1 MSKLNDTNDVYG
13 ILDANINQINIFLK
27 MMIKKNIKIN
37 NFIYSSSASVYSIN
51 ENINFFTNK
60 IIYGLSKLIVEKLLF
75 FQSKKIKFNLIIA
88 RIFNIYGYKDQSSLI
103 SKIIKNKKIKINKMN
118 DSFRDFIHI
127 DDVSKIYEKLLSNK
141 KKFTI
146 VDIGL
151 GKAISV
157 NSLIKKYA
165 PYKNM
170 IYMNQKKKKE
180 ILYSK
185 ADTTA
190 LNKIM
195 KGFKYK
201 KIDEFLIKN
210 IKN

>member
-13 ILDANINQINIFLK
+13 ILEEKYKSDKYFLK
-27 MMIKKNIKIN
+27 MMIKNIKIN
-37 NFIYSSSASVYSIN
+37 NFIYSSSASVYGIN

-127 DDVSKIYEKLLSNK
+127 DDVSKIYEKLLDNK

-157 NSLIKKYA
+157 NNLIKKYV

-170 IYMNQKKKKE
+170 MYINQKKRDF
-180 ILYSK
+180 I
-185 ADTTA
+185 
-190 LNKIM
+190 
-195 KGFKYK
+195 F
-201 KIDEFLIKN
+201 
-210 IKN
+210 